1 MDSLDNLQ
9 GDTAYTAAAAP
20 FGKWRRRLWPIHNA
34 ELKKLLPL
42 FFIKFL
48 VSFNYV
54 ILHDTKDTLIVT
66 TEGSGAE
73 AIPILKGWVVIFF
86 AFLAMMIYSK
96 LSSHLSKRSLFY
108 TCMVPFILFFAIYG
122 FILYPCREWLTPHSS
137 ADWLL
142 DILGK
147 EREHWVAVYRYW
159 MNSLFFLMAELWGGV
174 VIALLFWGFANQIS
188 SINEASRFYTLFS
201 AGGHIGTITAG
212 PVIWHYTQ
220 SFNKDQYTLTVQNL
234 MAIVTIASLLIVF
247 AYWWTNRYALDDKEG
262 KNSAAAEGKINKI
275 NKPKLPLS
283 ESLKFIL
290 RSPYLGCIA
299 LMVIGYGMS
308 VSMVEVSWKALLKVA
323 YPAAKDYQAFMAVV
337 SFATGC
343 LSLLFALF
351 VGGNILRK
359 FGWLFAAQLTPIVL
373 GVCSLAFFGLY
384 FADTALGSALS
395 LTGAS
400 LLFPII
406 LCGAI
411 HNISCKSMKYCLFD
425 PTKEMAYIPLD
436 DEAKTKGKAAVDV
449 VAARFGKAGSS
460 WIQAGLIEF
469 VGLGSVLGI
478 VPYLAPVVLTT
489 VIVWIVAAYLL
500 NSRFQS
506 APNCAQS

>member
-9 GDTAYTAAAAP
+9 SNIDAISPP
-20 FGKWRRRLWPIHNA
+20 FGKWRRRLWPIHNN

-42 FFIKFL
+42 LFIKFL

-66 TEGSGAE
+66 TAGSGAE

-86 AFLAMMIYSK
+86 AFIAMMIYSK
-96 LSSHLSKRSLFY
+96 LSSHLSKRALFY
-108 TCMVPFILFFAIYG
+108 TSMMPFILFFAVYG
-122 FILYPCREWLTPHSS
+122 FILYPCREWLTPHAS

-142 DILGK
+142 DIFGR
-147 EREHWVAVYRYW
+147 EREHWVSVYRYW

-188 SINEASRFYTLFS
+188 NINEASRFYTLFS
-201 AGGHIGTITAG
+201 AGGHIGTIMAG
-212 PVIWHYTQ
+212 PVVWHYTQ

-234 MAIVTIASLLIVF
+234 MGIVTIASLLIVF
-247 AYWWTNRYALDDKEG
+247 AYWWTNRYALKE
-262 KNSAAAEGKINKI
+262 KEEKKSENTASKV
-275 NKPKLPLS
+275 NKPKLPLG

-290 RSPYLGCIA
+290 CSPYLGCIA

-308 VSMVEVSWKALLKVA
+308 VSMVEVSWKALLKIA
-323 YPAAKDYQAFMAVV
+323 YPAAKDYQAFMAIV

-343 LSLLFALF
+343 VSLLFSLF

-373 GVCSLAFFGLY
+373 GVCSVAFFGFY
-384 FADTALGSALS
+384 FADTSLGAVIS
-395 LTGAS
+395 LTGTS
-400 LLFPII
+400 FLFPII
-406 LCGAI
+406 FCGAI

-436 DEAKTKGKAAVDV
+436 DESKTKGKAAVDV

-469 VGLGSVLGI
+469 VGLGSILGI
-478 VPYLAPVVLTT
+478 VPYLAPIVLGTVV
-489 VIVWIVAAYLL
+489 VWIVAAYLL
-500 NSRFQS
+500 NNRFQNT
-506 APNCAQS
+506 PNYVSYVTQQQ